1 MAISMYQ
8 ASVPAFL
15 HMLKA
20 LSAVLDKGAAHAGAT
35 GIDPAELIKARLAP
49 DMLPLSSQVQIASDN
64 AKGATGRLSGR
75 EIPKFEDF
83 ESTFDELKARI
94 AKTVD
99 FISSVGAGEIDGSE
113 EKEIVLTIGGNPM
126 TFTGQSYLINFA
138 LPNFYF
144 HVTTAYDILR
154 HKGVPIGKRDYMG
167 ADLRAGSARPA

>member
-1 MAISMYQ
+1 
-8 ASVPAFL
+8 
-15 HMLKA
+15 
-20 LSAVLDKGAAHAGAT
+20 
-35 GIDPAELIKARLAP
+35 
-49 DMLPLSSQVQIASDN
+49 MLPLSSQVQIASDN

-75 EIPKFEDF
+75 EIPKFEDS

-126 TFTGQSYLINFA
+126 TFTGQSYLVNFA

-167 ADLRAGSARPA
+167 ADLRPPARPADGRAASGEPQCPPTSISPISSPAS